1 MGYVTVKDLR
11 FEKINSANSLYL
23 NINKINGY
31 IEESN
36 RNKYLTLDPNNES
49 KEKNN
54 CGLKSEI

>member
-36 RNKYLTLDPNNES
+36 RNKYLTLDPNNEN
-49 KEKNN
+49 KK
-54 CGLKSEI
+54 KITVD